1 MSEESNSAYS
11 EYRSASVNLA
21 RSSTSL
27 YLYVDLY
34 RPVDAPKYHSRAFF
48 GYTARS
54 YADAGAGL
62 NCFFQT
68 RQFSELYKYPSS
80 ILAMRY
86 VSTAS
91 PKLYDV
97 TCATL

>member
-11 EYRSASVNLA
+11 EYRSSSVNLA

-34 RPVDAPKYHSRAFF
+34 RPVDAPKYCSYAFF

-54 YADAGAGL
+54 CAGAGTGR
-62 NCFFQT
+62 NCFFHI

-86 VSTAS
+86 VSMPL

-97 TCATL
+97 TYAML